1 MKWPSRSRVRRS
13 RLHCG
18 PVIRGFVLCWMLAAV
33 SSASGQNAILSD
45 FQSWDE
51 VDFSA
56 RLAKNLDASWV
67 SQGRLSTTYPNPET
81 YLSGIDLKVGIGRH
95 LEITPSYYYLG
106 ATGLTGR
113 SGHFQV
119 PMLTATVRNTWNRW
133 TMADRNRFLGA
144 LGGANN
150 FWIYV
155 NRPRVDYS
163 LPPARWR
170 TSTFVWDEVV
180 YVSLFHER
188 SRNRFASGLRKSFNE
203 YWATDVYY
211 LRQDDSHIQPRRIN
225 GLGVTL
231 EIRIR

>member
-1 MKWPSRSRVRRS
+1 MNGRRII
-13 RLHCG
+13 RRFGLCG
-18 PVIRGFVLCWMLAAV
+18 ILVATSFAA
-33 SSASGQNAILSD
+33 AQSGILSD
-45 FQSWDE
+45 FQSWNE
-51 VDFSA
+51 VDVSA
-56 RLAKNLDASWV
+56 RLAKSVDTSWV
-67 SQGRLSTTYPNPET
+67 SQGRLSTEYPNPET
-81 YLSGIDLKVGIGRH
+81 YLSGIDLKLAIGRY

-119 PMLTATVRNTWNRW
+119 PMLTATARNTWNRW
-133 TMADRNRFLGA
+133 TVADRNRFLGA
-144 LGGANN
+144 IGEGND

-163 LPPARWR
+163 LPLARWR
-170 TSTFVWDEVV
+170 TSAFVWDEVV
-180 YVSLFHER
+180 YISLFHEW

-211 LRQDDSHIQPRRIN
+211 LRQDDSRIQPRRIN

>member
-1 MKWPSRSRVRRS
+1 MNCRR
-13 RLHCG
+13 
-18 PVIRGFVLCWMLAAV
+18 VIRHLLLCGISAA
-33 SSASGQNAILSD
+33 ASFAGAQNAILSD

-51 VDFSA
+51 VDVSA
-56 RLAKNLDASWV
+56 RLSKNVDTSWV
-67 SQGRLSTTYPNPET
+67 SQGRLSTEYPNPET
-81 YLSGIDLKVGIGRH
+81 YLSGIDLKLGIGRH
-95 LEITPSYYYLG
+95 LEIAPSYYYLG
-106 ATGLTGR
+106 AIGLTGR

-119 PMLTATVRNTWNRW
+119 PMLTATVRNTWNGW
-133 TMADRNRFLGA
+133 TVADRNRFLGA
-144 LGGANN
+144 IGGGND

-163 LPPARWR
+163 LPAPRLR
-170 TSTFVWDEVV
+170 TSAFVWDEFV
-180 YVSLFHER
+180 YVSLFHEW

-211 LRQDDSHIQPRRIN
+211 LRQDDSRIQPRRID